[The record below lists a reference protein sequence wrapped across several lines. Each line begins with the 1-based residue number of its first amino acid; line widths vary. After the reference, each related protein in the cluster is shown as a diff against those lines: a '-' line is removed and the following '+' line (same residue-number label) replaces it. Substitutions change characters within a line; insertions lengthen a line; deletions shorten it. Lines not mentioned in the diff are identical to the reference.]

1 MLMVTTETIS
11 GYEIEE
17 YLGYISETVTL
28 GINDFL
34 EFFQI
39 SDTFGGESSSY
50 KSKLDEAKGILNKR
64 LEAKA
69 KEIQGNAIIG
79 LRINYTEITGRGKSS
94 ILVSGT
100 GTVVKAEMTE
110 EHKNKLKEKIEIIE
124 KTETENIMQMQICN
138 LIKYIEKTPKENKNK
153 VVEKILIREDVKKIR
168 EVYKYFSLDGL
179 YQEKIMNMNSYKL
192 KDNPVE
198 KERID
203 SNIRLEILL
212 RQIQQEA

>member
-39 SDTFGGESSSY
+39 ADTFGGESSSY
-50 KSKLDEAKGILNKR
+50 KSKFDEAKGILNKR

-100 GTVVKAEMTE
+100 GTVVKVEMTE

-124 KTETENIMQMQICN
+124 KIETENIMQMQICN
-138 LIKYIEKTPKENKNK
+138 LIKYIEKTPKEDKKK

>member
-50 KSKLDEAKGILNKR
+50 KSKFDEAKGILNKR

-79 LRINYTEITGRGKSS
+79 LRINYTEIAGKGKSS

-100 GTVVKAEMTE
+100 GTVVKVEMTE
-110 EHKNKLKEKIEIIE
+110 KQKNKLKEKEKEIE
-124 KTETENIMQMQICN
+124 KIALLQEEEKKKEFEEYKNYIFKLTIKE
-138 LIKYIEKTPKENKNK
+138 LIKELESKTLYNKKDIKDVILEREDIKKEIEKFSNYDTDILRVMQGYNENAKL
-153 VVEKILIREDVKKIR
+153 VLILK
-168 EVYKYFSLDGL
+168 
-179 YQEKIMNMNSYKL
+179 
-192 KDNPVE
+192 
-198 KERID
+198 RIK
-203 SNIRLEILL
+203 
-212 RQIQQEA
+212 

>member
-39 SDTFGGESSSY
+39 ADTFGGESSSY
-50 KSKLDEAKGILNKR
+50 KSKFDEAKSILNRR

-100 GTVVKAEMTE
+100 GTVVKVEMTE

-124 KTETENIMQMQICN
+124 KIETENIMQMQICN
-138 LIKYIEKTPKENKNK
+138 LIKYIEKTSKEDKK
-153 VVEKILIREDVKKIR
+153 KIIEKILLREDVKKIR